1 MARRKSSLEQRIQS
15 ERYMSR
21 IHHRDF
27 VSISGDISQKLQEAI
42 TECGPISKPQPH
54 GLPLPVVMCRTI
66 AGQQLSVQA
75 ARTIWSRVLA
85 DSQGEPL
92 MEYLPSV
99 EVAQLRA
106 CGLSRAKG
114 RSMKAIA
121 DAFATDQLSENLLKR
136 LPHTERSARLTAIWG
151 VGQWTAD
158 MLGIFYFGE
167 RDIWPDTDVT
177 VWKTLQRL
185 TSRRRKT
192 TLTAAKFSPQRSLLA
207 KYLWRIADASPN
219 KD

>member
-1 MARRKSSLEQRIQS
+1 
-15 ERYMSR
+15 MSR
-21 IHHRDF
+21 ILHRDF
-27 VSISGDISQKLQEAI
+27 MSISGDLSHRLQEAI
-42 TECGPISKPQPH
+42 SACGPLSKPRSKS
-54 GLPLPVVMCRTI
+54 LPLPVVMCRTI

-75 ARTIWSRVLA
+75 ARTIWDRVLA
-85 DSQGEPL
+85 DSEGEPL

-121 DAFATDQLSENLLKR
+121 DAFASDQLNEHMLRR
-136 LPHTERSARLTAIWG
+136 LPHTDRSERLTEIWG

-158 MLGIFYFGE
+158 MLGIFYFGD
-167 RDIWPDTDVT
+167 RDIWPDADVT

-185 TSRRRKT
+185 TNRRRKT
-192 TLTAAKFSPQRSLLA
+192 TLTAAKFAPQRSLLA
-207 KYLWRIADASPN
+207 RYMWRIADASPN